1 MAFINRCFTRMRPLA
16 LRMMC
21 LLAAMVLL
29 PLTGNASNVED
40 DLIVGIQSTKT
51 LSIRPLEPLERD
63 FMSIYDLM
71 YDGLMTINDD
81 YLPECALAESYS
93 DSNNGKTWTF
103 RLRNDL
109 YFSDGSP
116 VTADD
121 VVATAKWII
130 AKANDEASTDKGYYM
145 NLKYFVDSISA
156 RDDKTVVVKAERAY
170 WGILYAMTFPVLPAW
185 ALEMDNPPGTG
196 AYVVNSFVPGNS
208 LELVVNPYWWRTPPQ
223 VRSIY
228 FMMHE
233 LPSDVIESY
242 EYARVDTAFT
252 RQIASAQYK
261 SGTSS
266 LALDYRT
273 NQLECLL
280 MNHSGNSLLSSQN
293 IREAIRYLINV
304 DYIAQQIYNGM
315 VERTNT
321 PFVAGT
327 WMYNND
333 IGHYFKQDPQKAMA
347 LLDEDGWSDTNDDGI
362 LDKPNEKGDSIDLEM
377 TLYVYEE
384 PDNDVRLETANY
396 IKDTLE
402 SYGFSIKIDAVS
414 YAQAAQKLSVGAFDL
429 CLASY
434 AMDSCP
440 DAGFMLISGNTGN
453 YCRYRSTAMKDLCNE
468 LRTQM
473 KQPEYQYT
481 LYKIQEQ
488 FAKDCPFICM
498 FYRSGTVLTRK
509 MYTTTRDVRE
519 LELLRGIEDF
529 HD

>member
-1 MAFINRCFTRMRPLA
+1 MA
-16 LRMMC
+16 LRTLC
-21 LLAAMVLL
+21 LLTALLL
-29 PLTGNASNVED
+29 PLTAEASNVSD
-40 DLIVGIQSTKT
+40 SLVVGIQSSKT
-51 LSIRPLEPLERD
+51 TAIRPLEPLERD

-71 YDGLMTINDD
+71 YDGLMVINDD

-93 DSNNGKTWTF
+93 QSGKTWTF
-103 RLRNDL
+103 KLRENL

-121 VVATAKWII
+121 VVATANWIL
-130 AKANDEASTDKGYYM
+130 AKAGNTDSSDTGYYM
-145 NLKYFVDSISA
+145 NLKYFASSFTA
-156 RDDKTVVVKAERAY
+156 RDDRTVVVKASRNY
-170 WGILYAMTFPVLPAW
+170 YGLLYAMTFPILPAES
-185 ALEMDNPPGTG
+185 LDSDNPPGTG
-196 AYVVNSFVPGNS
+196 AYMVDSFTPGS
-208 LELVVNPYWWRTPPQ
+208 TLQLVVNPYWWQTQPQ
-223 VRSIY
+223 VKYIR
-228 FMMHE
+228 FEMHQ
-233 LPSDVIESY
+233 LPAQVIESY
-242 EYARVDTAFT
+242 EYARVDAAFT

-280 MNHSGNSLLSSQN
+280 MNHSAFPLNSQN
-293 IREAIRYLINV
+293 VREAIRYLINV

-327 WMYNND
+327 WMYND
-333 IGHYFKQDPQKAMA
+333 GLSAYFKQDAEKAQA

-362 LDKPNEKGDSIDLEM
+362 LDKPNDDGESVTLAMD
-377 TLYVYEE
+377 LYVYEE

-402 SYGFSIKIDAVS
+402 DYGFSITIVTVS
-414 YAQAAQKLSVGAFDL
+414 YAQAAQKLSAGAFDL

-434 AMDSCP
+434 AMDVCP

-453 YCRYRSTAMKDLCNE
+453 YCRYRSTAMTDLCTE
-468 LRTQM
+468 LRSKLEQS
-473 KQPEYQYT
+473 EYQYC
-481 LYKIQEQ
+481 LHAIQEQ
-488 FAKDCPFICM
+488 FAKDCPFICF

-509 MYTTTRDVRE
+509 MYTTVRDVRE
-519 LELLRGIEDF
+519 LELMRGIETF
-529 HD
+529 HE

>member
-1 MAFINRCFTRMRPLA
+1 MA
-16 LRMMC
+16 LRTLC
-21 LLAAMVLL
+21 LLAALALL
-29 PLTGNASNVED
+29 PLGAEASNVQD
-40 DLIVGIQSTKT
+40 DLVVGIQSTKT
-51 LSIRPLEPLERD
+51 TAIRPLEPLERD

-71 YDGLMTINDD
+71 YDGLMVINDD

-93 DSNNGKTWTF
+93 NNGKNWTF
-103 RLRNDL
+103 KLRSDL

-116 VTADD
+116 VTAND
-121 VVATAKWII
+121 VAATATWILNK
-130 AKANDEASTDKGYYM
+130 AKNEESTDKGYYM
-145 NLKYFVDSISA
+145 NLKYFVSSVTA
-156 RDDKTVVVKAERAY
+156 RDDRTVVVKAERSY
-170 WGILYAMTFPVLPAW
+170 YGLLYAMTFPVLPAW

-196 AYVVNSFVPGNS
+196 PYMVESFVPGNT
-208 LELVVNPYWWRTPPQ
+208 LQLVTNPHWWQTPPQ
-223 VRSIY
+223 VSSIL
-228 FMMHE
+228 FVMHQ
-233 LPSDVIESY
+233 LPSQVIESY
-242 EYARVDTAFT
+242 EYARVDAAFT

-280 MNHSGNSLLSSQN
+280 MNHSAFPLNSQN
-293 IREAIRYLINV
+293 VREAIRYLINV
-304 DYIAQQIYNGM
+304 DYIARQIYNGM

-327 WMYNND
+327 WMYND
-333 IGHYFKQDPQKAMA
+333 GLDAYFKQDAEKAMA

-362 LDKPNEKGDSIDLEM
+362 LDKPNDKGDSVDLQM
-377 TLYVYEE
+377 DLYVYEE

-402 SYGFSIKIDAVS
+402 SYGFSIKIMTVS
-414 YAQAAQKLSVGAFDL
+414 YASAAQKLSAGAYDL

-434 AMDSCP
+434 AMDVCP

-453 YCRYRSTAMKDLCNE
+453 YSRYRSSAMNDLCSE
-468 LRTQM
+468 LRQQM
-473 KQPEYQYT
+473 EQPDYQYT

-488 FAKDCPFICM
+488 FAKDCPFICF

-509 MYTTTRDVRE
+509 MYTTVRDVRE
-519 LELLRGIEDF
+519 LELLKGIESFRD
-529 HD
+529 

>member
-1 MAFINRCFTRMRPLA
+1 MKPLA
-16 LRMMC
+16 AF
-21 LLAAMVLL
+21 LLAVMLAL
-29 PLTGNASNVED
+29 PTCAEASNVED

-51 LSIRPLEPLERD
+51 MSIRPLEPLERD

-71 YDGLMTINDD
+71 YDGLMVINDD
-81 YLPECALAESYS
+81 YLPDYALAESYS
-93 DSNNGKTWTF
+93 HSGKTWTF
-103 RLRNDL
+103 KLREDL

-121 VVATAKWII
+121 VVATANWILN
-130 AKANDEASTDKGYYM
+130 KANDAESTDKGYYM

-156 RDDKTVVVKAERAY
+156 RDDKTVVVKAERSY
-170 WGILYAMTFPVLPAW
+170 FGLLYAMTFPVLPAW

-196 AYVVNSFVPGNS
+196 AYMVDSFIPGNT
-208 LELVVNPYWWRTPPQ
+208 LQLVTNPHWWQTPPQ
-223 VRSIY
+223 VSSIL
-228 FMMHE
+228 FIMHQ
-233 LPSDVIESY
+233 LPSDVIEAY
-242 EYARVDTAFT
+242 EYARVDAAFT

-280 MNHSGNSLLSSQN
+280 MNHSAFPLNSQN
-293 IREAIRYLINV
+293 VREAIRYLVNV

-321 PFVAGT
+321 PFVAGS
-327 WMYNND
+327 WMYNDNL
-333 IGHYFKQDPQKAMA
+333 GAYFKQDASKAMA

-362 LDKPNEKGDSIDLEM
+362 LDKPNDEGDSVMLEM
-377 TLYVYEE
+377 DLYVYEE

-402 SYGFSIKIDAVS
+402 SYGFSINIVTVS

-434 AMDSCP
+434 AMDVCP

-453 YCRYRSTAMKDLCNE
+453 YCRYRSSAMKELCNE
-468 LRTQM
+468 LRTQID
-473 KQPEYQYT
+473 QPNYQYT

-509 MYTTTRDVRE
+509 MYTTVRDVRE

-529 HD
+529 RD

>member
-1 MAFINRCFTRMRPLA
+1 MAARL
-16 LRMMC
+16 LC
-21 LLAAMVLL
+21 LLTAVALL
-29 PLTGNASNVED
+29 PLTAEASNVED

-51 LSIRPLEPLERD
+51 MSIRPLEPLERD

-71 YDGLMTINDD
+71 YDGLMVINDD

-109 YFSDGSP
+109 FFSDGSP

-121 VVATAKWII
+121 VVATANWILN
-130 AKANDEASTDKGYYM
+130 KANAEGTTDKGYYM
-145 NLKYFVDSISA
+145 NLKYFVNSITA
-156 RDDKTVVVKAERAY
+156 RDDRTVVVKTSRPY
-170 WGILYAMTFPVLPAW
+170 WGMLYAMTFPVVPAW

-196 AYVVNSFVPGNS
+196 AYMVESFIPGNT
-208 LELVVNPYWWRTPPQ
+208 LQLVTNPNWWKTPPQ
-223 VRSIY
+223 VKSIL
-228 FMMHE
+228 FVMHQ
-233 LPSDVIESY
+233 LPADVIESY
-242 EYARVDTAFT
+242 EYARVDAAFT

-280 MNHSGNSLLSSQN
+280 MNHSAFPLNSQN
-293 IREAIRYLINV
+293 VREAIRCLINV

-327 WMYNND
+327 WMYND
-333 IGHYFKQDPQKAMA
+333 SIASYFKQDPEKAKA
-347 LLDEDGWSDTNDDGI
+347 LLDADGWSDTNDDGI
-362 LDKPNEKGDSIDLEM
+362 LDKPNDKGNSVMLELD
-377 TLYVYEE
+377 LYVYEE

-402 SYGFSIKIDAVS
+402 AYGFSIKISTVS
-414 YAQAAQKLSVGAFDL
+414 YATAAQKLSAGAFEL

-434 AMDSCP
+434 AMDVCP

-453 YCRYRSTAMKDLCNE
+453 YCRYRSSAMKELCNE

-473 KQPEYQYT
+473 SQPEYQYT

-509 MYTTTRDVRE
+509 MYTTVRDVRE
-519 LELLRGIEDF
+519 LELLKGIESFRD
-529 HD
+529 

>member
-1 MAFINRCFTRMRPLA
+1 M
-16 LRMMC
+16 
-21 LLAAMVLL
+21 
-29 PLTGNASNVED
+29 ED

-51 LSIRPLEPLERD
+51 TAIRPLEPLERD

-71 YDGLMTINDD
+71 YDGLMVINDD

-93 DSNNGKTWTF
+93 HNGKNWTF
-103 RLRNDL
+103 KLRENL
-109 YFSDGSP
+109 KFSDGSA

-121 VVATAKWII
+121 VVATAQWILN
-130 AKANDEASTDKGYYM
+130 KANNTENTDKGYYM
-145 NLKYFVDSISA
+145 NLKYFVSSISA
-156 RDDKTVVVKAERAY
+156 RDDRTVVVKASRNY
-170 WGILYAMTFPVLPAW
+170 YGFLYAMTFPILPAW
-185 ALEMDNPPGTG
+185 ALETDNPPGTG
-196 AYVVNSFVPGNS
+196 AYMVESFVPGNT
-208 LELVVNPYWWRTPPQ
+208 LQLVVNPNWWQTPPQ
-223 VRSIY
+223 VSSIL
-228 FMMHE
+228 FMMHQ
-233 LPSDVIESY
+233 LPADVIESY
-242 EYARVDTAFT
+242 EYARVDAAFT

-280 MNHSGNSLLSSQN
+280 MNHSAFPLNSQN
-293 IREAIRYLINV
+293 VREAIRYLVNV

-327 WMYNND
+327 WMYNDNL
-333 IGHYFKQDPQKAMA
+333 GAYFKQDASKAIA

-362 LDKPNEKGDSIDLEM
+362 LDKPNDKGDSVKLEM
-377 TLYVYEE
+377 DLYVYEE

-402 SYGFSIKIDAVS
+402 DYGFSINIMTVS
-414 YAQAAQKLSVGAFDL
+414 YAQAAQKLSAGAYDL

-434 AMDSCP
+434 AMDVCP
-440 DAGFMLISGNTGN
+440 DAGFMLIAGNTGN
-453 YCRYRSTAMKDLCNE
+453 YSRYRSSTMTDLCTE
-468 LRTQM
+468 LRSQM
-473 KQPEYQYT
+473 DQPSYQYT

-509 MYTTTRDVRE
+509 MYTTVRDVRE
-519 LELLRGIEDF
+519 LELLKGIEGF
-529 HD
+529 RN

>member
-1 MAFINRCFTRMRPLA
+1 
-16 LRMMC
+16 MMC
-21 LLAAMVLL
+21 LLAAMMLL
-29 PLTGNASNVED
+29 PLTGEASNVED

-51 LSIRPLEPLERD
+51 TSIRPLEPLERD

-71 YDGLMTINDD
+71 YDGLMVINDD

-93 DSNNGKTWTF
+93 SSNGGKTWTF
-103 RLRNDL
+103 KLRENL
-109 YFSDGSP
+109 YFSDGSS

-121 VVATAKWII
+121 VVATINWILN
-130 AKANDEASTDKGYYM
+130 KANSEDSTDKGYYM
-145 NLKYFVDSISA
+145 NLKYFVDSVSA
-156 RDDKTVVVKAERAY
+156 RDDRTIVIEAERAY
-170 WGILYAMTFPVLPAW
+170 WGILYAMTFPILPAW

-196 AYVVNSFVPGNS
+196 AYMVSSFEPGS
-208 LELVVNPYWWRTPPQ
+208 TLQLVTNPYWWQTPPQ
-223 VRSIY
+223 VKSIL
-228 FMMHE
+228 FVMHQ

-280 MNHSGNSLLSSQN
+280 MNHSAFPLNSQN
-293 IREAIRYLINV
+293 VREAIRCLINV

-315 VERTNT
+315 VERTDT
-321 PFVAGT
+321 PFIPGS
-327 WMYNND
+327 WMYND
-333 IGHYFKQDPQKAMA
+333 GLGDYFKQDAEKAQA
-347 LLDEDGWSDTNDDGI
+347 LLAADGWSDTNDDGI
-362 LDKPNEKGDSIDLEM
+362 LDKPNDEGKSVKLELD
-377 TLYVYEE
+377 LYVYEE
-384 PDNDVRLETANY
+384 PENDVRLETANY

-402 SYGFSIKIDAVS
+402 KYGFSIKIVTVS
-414 YAQAAQKLSVGAFDL
+414 YAQASQKLSAGAFEL

-434 AMDSCP
+434 AMDVCP

-453 YCRYRSTAMKDLCNE
+453 YCRYRSTEMKELCTE

-473 KQPEYQYT
+473 TQSDYQYT

-488 FAKDCPFICM
+488 FAKDCPFICF

-509 MYTTTRDVRE
+509 MYTTVRDVRE
-519 LELLRGIEDF
+519 LELLKGIESF
-529 HD
+529 HE

>member
-1 MAFINRCFTRMRPLA
+1 MAARTLCL
-16 LRMMC
+16 
-21 LLAAMVLL
+21 LLAAMLL
-29 PLTGNASNVED
+29 PLAAEATNVED
-40 DLIVGIQSTKT
+40 DLVVGIQSTKT
-51 LSIRPLEPLERD
+51 AAIRPLEPIERD

-71 YDGLMTINDD
+71 YDGLMVINDD
-81 YLPECALAESYS
+81 YLPDYALAESYS
-93 DSNNGKTWTF
+93 HTGDTWTF

-109 YFSDGSP
+109 KFSDGSP

-121 VVATAKWII
+121 VVATANWIL
-130 AKANDEASTDKGYYM
+130 AKAKNEESTDKGYYM
-145 NLKYFVDSISA
+145 NLKYFVKSISA
-156 RDDKTVVVKAERAY
+156 RDDRTVVVKASRSY
-170 WGILYAMTFPVLPAW
+170 FGLLYAMTFPVLPAW

-196 AYVVNSFVPGNS
+196 PYMAESFVQGNT
-208 LELVVNPYWWRTPPQ
+208 LQLTANPNWWQTPPQ
-223 VRSIY
+223 VKTILFVMS
-228 FMMHE
+228 E
-233 LPSDVIESY
+233 QPSDVIEDY
-242 EYARVDTAFT
+242 EYARVDAAFT
-252 RQIASAQYK
+252 RAIASAQYK

-280 MNHSGNSLLSSQN
+280 MNHSAFPVNSKN
-293 IREAIRYLINV
+293 VREAIRCLIDV

-327 WMYNND
+327 WMYNENL
-333 IGHYFKQDPQKAMA
+333 GNYFRIDPARAQA

-362 LDKPNEKGDSIDLEM
+362 FDKPNDEGESVMLQMD
-377 TLYVYEE
+377 LYVYEE

-402 SYGFSIKIDAVS
+402 KYGFSINIITVS
-414 YAQAAQKLSVGAFDL
+414 FSQAAQKLSAGAYDL
-429 CLASY
+429 ALASY
-434 AMDSCP
+434 AMDVCP

-453 YCRYRSTAMKDLCNE
+453 YSRYRSNAMKDLCNE
-468 LRTQM
+468 LRTQIS
-473 KQPEYQYT
+473 QPDYQYT

-509 MYTTTRDVRE
+509 MYTTVRDVRE
-519 LELLRGIEDF
+519 LELLKGIESFRD
-529 HD
+529 

>member
-1 MAFINRCFTRMRPLA
+1 MAARL
-16 LRMMC
+16 LC
-21 LLAAMVLL
+21 LLTAVALL
-29 PLTGNASNVED
+29 PLTAEASNVED

-51 LSIRPLEPLERD
+51 MSIRPLEPLERD

-71 YDGLMTINDD
+71 YDGLMVINDD

-109 YFSDGSP
+109 FFSDGSP

-121 VVATAKWII
+121 VVATANWILN
-130 AKANDEASTDKGYYM
+130 KANAEGTTDKGYYM
-145 NLKYFVDSISA
+145 NLKYFVNSITA
-156 RDDKTVVVKAERAY
+156 RDDRTVVVKTSRPY
-170 WGILYAMTFPVLPAW
+170 WGLLYAMTFPVVPAW

-196 AYVVNSFVPGNS
+196 AYMVESFIPGNT
-208 LELVVNPYWWRTPPQ
+208 LQLVTNPNWWKTPPQ
-223 VRSIY
+223 VKSIL
-228 FMMHE
+228 FVMHQ
-233 LPSDVIESY
+233 LPADVIESY
-242 EYARVDTAFT
+242 EYARVDAAFT

-261 SGTSS
+261 SGTAS

-280 MNHSGNSLLSSQN
+280 MNHSAFPLNSQN
-293 IREAIRYLINV
+293 VREAIRCLINV

-327 WMYNND
+327 WMYND
-333 IGHYFKQDPQKAMA
+333 SIASYFKQDPEKAKA
-347 LLDEDGWSDTNDDGI
+347 LLDADGWSDTNDDGI
-362 LDKPNEKGDSIDLEM
+362 LDKPNDKGNSVMLELD
-377 TLYVYEE
+377 LYVYEE

-402 SYGFSIKIDAVS
+402 AYGFSIKISTVS
-414 YAQAAQKLSVGAFDL
+414 YATAAQKLSAGAFEL

-434 AMDSCP
+434 AMDVCP

-453 YCRYRSTAMKDLCNE
+453 YCRYRSSAMKELCNE

-473 KQPEYQYT
+473 SQPEYQYT

-509 MYTTTRDVRE
+509 MYTTVRDVRE
-519 LELLRGIEDF
+519 LELLKGIESFRD
-529 HD
+529 

>member
-1 MAFINRCFTRMRPLA
+1 MKPLA
-16 LRMMC
+16 AC
-21 LLAAMVLL
+21 LLAAVMLL
-29 PLTGNASNVED
+29 PVCAEASNVED
-40 DLIVGIQSTKT
+40 DLIVGIQSSKT
-51 LSIRPLEPLERD
+51 TAIRPLEPLERD

-93 DSNNGKTWTF
+93 HTGKTWTF
-103 RLRNDL
+103 RLREDL
-109 YFSDGSP
+109 YFSDGRP

-121 VVATAKWII
+121 VVATVNWIL
-130 AKANDEASTDKGYYM
+130 AKANNTEEGADKGYYM
-145 NLKYFVDSISA
+145 NLKYFVDSVSA
-156 RDDKTVVVKAERAY
+156 REEKTVVFKVNRSY
-170 WGILYAMTFPVLPAW
+170 YGLLYAMTFPILPAW
-185 ALEMDNPPGTG
+185 ALDTDNPPGTG
-196 AYVVNSFVPGNS
+196 PYIAESFMPGNT
-208 LELVVNPYWWRTPPQ
+208 LQLVPNPHWWQTPPQ
-223 VRSIY
+223 VSSIL
-228 FMMHE
+228 FVMHQ
-233 LPSDVIESY
+233 LPAGVIESY
-242 EYARVDTAFT
+242 EYARVDAAFT

-280 MNHSGNSLLSSQN
+280 MNHSAFPTNSKN
-293 IREAIRYLINV
+293 VREAIRYLINV

-315 VERTNT
+315 VERTDT

-327 WMYNND
+327 WMYNDNLD
-333 IGHYFKQDPQKAMA
+333 AYFKQDAEKALA
-347 LLDEDGWSDTNDDGI
+347 LLDADGWSDTNDDGI
-362 LDKPNEKGDSIDLEM
+362 FDKPNDEGESVKLAMDLF
-377 TLYVYEE
+377 VYEE

-402 SYGFSIKIDAVS
+402 KYGFSINIVTVS
-414 YAQAAQKLSVGAFDL
+414 YAQAVSKLSAGAFDL

-434 AMDSCP
+434 AMDVCP

-453 YCRYRSTAMKDLCNE
+453 YCRYRSSAMKDLCNE
-468 LRTQM
+468 LRTQ
-473 KQPEYQYT
+473 QEQSNYQYT

-509 MYTTTRDVRE
+509 MYTTARDVRE
-519 LELLRGIEDF
+519 LELLSGIEDF
-529 HD
+529 RD

>member
-1 MAFINRCFTRMRPLA
+1 
-16 LRMMC
+16 MC
-21 LLAAMVLL
+21 LLAALLLL
-29 PLTGNASNVED
+29 PLTADAGNVDD
-40 DLIVGIQSTKT
+40 DLIVGIQSSKT
-51 LSIRPLEPLERD
+51 QAIRPLEPLERD

-71 YDGLMTINDD
+71 YDGLMDINDD

-93 DSNNGKTWTF
+93 QSGKNWTF
-103 RLRNDL
+103 KLRNDL

-116 VTADD
+116 VTAND
-121 VVATAKWII
+121 VVATANWILN
-130 AKANDEASTDKGYYM
+130 KANSETSVDKGYYM
-145 NLKYFVDSISA
+145 NLKYFVNTITA
-156 RDDKTVVVKAERAY
+156 KDDRTIVVKASRSY
-170 WGILYAMTFPVLPAW
+170 YGLLYAMTFPVLPAW
-185 ALEMDNPPGTG
+185 ALDSDNPPGTG
-196 AYVVNSFVPGNS
+196 PYIVDSFVPGNT
-208 LELVVNPYWWRTPPQ
+208 LQLVPNPHWWQNQPQ
-223 VRSIY
+223 VTSIL
-228 FMMHE
+228 FVMHQ
-233 LPSDVIESY
+233 LPSQVIESY
-242 EYARVDTAFT
+242 EYARVDAAFT

-280 MNHSGNSLLSSQN
+280 MNHSAFPLNSKN
-293 IREAIRYLINV
+293 VREAIRYLINV

-327 WMYNND
+327 WMYND
-333 IGHYFKQDPQKAMA
+333 DLGAYFKQDAQKALA

-362 LDKPNEKGDSIDLEM
+362 FDKPNDKGESVMLEM
-377 TLYVYEE
+377 DLYVYEE

-402 SYGFSIKIDAVS
+402 RYGFSINIVTVS
-414 YAQAAQKLSVGAFDL
+414 YAEAAQKLSAGAYDL

-434 AMDSCP
+434 AMDVCP

-453 YCRYRSTAMKDLCNE
+453 YSRYRSSAMNDLCSE
-468 LRTQM
+468 LRQQTDQAN
-473 KQPEYQYT
+473 YQYT

-509 MYTTTRDVRE
+509 MYTTVRDVRE
-519 LELLRGIEDF
+519 LELLRGIESF
-529 HD
+529 RN

>member
-1 MAFINRCFTRMRPLA
+1 MKPLA
-16 LRMMC
+16 AF
-21 LLAAMVLL
+21 LLAVMLAL
-29 PLTGNASNVED
+29 PICAEASNVED

-51 LSIRPLEPLERD
+51 MSIRPLEPLERD

-71 YDGLMTINDD
+71 YDGLMVINDD
-81 YLPECALAESYS
+81 YLPDYALAESYS
-93 DSNNGKTWTF
+93 HSGKTWTF
-103 RLRNDL
+103 KLREDL

-121 VVATAKWII
+121 VVATANWILN
-130 AKANDEASTDKGYYM
+130 KANDAESTDKGYYM

-156 RDDKTVVVKAERAY
+156 RDDKTVVVKAERSY
-170 WGILYAMTFPVLPAW
+170 FGLLYAMTFPVLPAW

-196 AYVVNSFVPGNS
+196 AYMVDSFIPGNT
-208 LELVVNPYWWRTPPQ
+208 LQLVTNPHWWQTPPQ
-223 VRSIY
+223 VSSIL
-228 FMMHE
+228 FIMHQ
-233 LPSDVIESY
+233 LPSDVIEAY
-242 EYARVDTAFT
+242 EYARVDAAFT

-280 MNHSGNSLLSSQN
+280 MNHSAFPLNSQN
-293 IREAIRYLINV
+293 VREAIRYLVNV

-321 PFVAGT
+321 PFVAGS
-327 WMYNND
+327 WMYNDNL
-333 IGHYFKQDPQKAMA
+333 GAYFKQDASKAMA

-362 LDKPNEKGDSIDLEM
+362 LDKPNDEGDSVMLEM
-377 TLYVYEE
+377 DLYVYEE

-402 SYGFSIKIDAVS
+402 SYGFSINIVTVS

-434 AMDSCP
+434 AMDVCP

-453 YCRYRSTAMKDLCNE
+453 YCRYRSSAMKELCNE
-468 LRTQM
+468 LRTQID
-473 KQPEYQYT
+473 QPNYQYT

-509 MYTTTRDVRE
+509 MYTTVRDVRE

-529 HD
+529 RD